1 MHRTQFFPKKV
12 SREANYTYKKCPL
25 SFFICTPPQISAL
38 KQSYLHNLLYITCRM
53 ISKFSEDY
61 LKDYK
66 EQIHK
71 LPLDELYEVL
81 DIIRKDDS
89 PERQNIVKARIA
101 EIEDESDD
109 ESNVAPSATFS
120 EQTFEPYPS
129 LNDDQISIP
138 GSDQAD
144 TESDAKS
151 DDSPNHNIT
160 QEEIDKYNNT
170 QPVPDTNG
178 LISFIFL
185 MAIGFGIGFLGLLMG
200 SIGAN
205 KSAGFH
211 DFKITT
217 VLPFLK
223 YIPIATI
230 LFFYKQTHKDIVRD
244 YWLNHL
250 KLALSIASFLA
261 VNAVITFITGTYSG
275 IYRSCSGRP
284 AYMIAAGV
292 LFFSITFIVNAF
304 LPISQRY
311 RPKNGLTLAALA
323 LVLET
328 ALR

>member
-1 MHRTQFFPKKV
+1 
-12 SREANYTYKKCPL
+12 
-25 SFFICTPPQISAL
+25 
-38 KQSYLHNLLYITCRM
+38 M

-66 EQIHK
+66 EQIRK

-89 PERQNIVKARIA
+89 PERQDIVKARIA

-109 ESNVAPSATFS
+109 ESNVAPSAPFP
-120 EQTFEPYPS
+120 EQPPEPNPD
-129 LNDDQISIP
+129 LNDTQISVTN
-138 GSDQAD
+138 SELAD
-144 TESDAKS
+144 AEN
-151 DDSPNHNIT
+151 DDSSTLEIT
-160 QEEIDKYNNT
+160 QEELDKINNT
-170 QPVPDTNG
+170 QHLPDSDGCIT
-178 LISFIFL
+178 FVFFV
-185 MAIGFGIGFLGLLMG
+185 AIGFGIALFALVGG
-200 SIGAN
+200 SMSAN
-205 KSAGFH
+205 RTAGFH
-211 DFKITT
+211 DLKITT
-217 VLPFLK
+217 VLPYFK
-223 YIPIATI
+223 YVPIASI
-230 LFFYKQTHKDIVRD
+230 LFFHYLSTKEKIRN

-250 KLALSIASFLA
+250 KLALGIASFLA

-275 IYRSCSGRP
+275 IFHSCSGRP

>member
-1 MHRTQFFPKKV
+1 
-12 SREANYTYKKCPL
+12 
-25 SFFICTPPQISAL
+25 
-38 KQSYLHNLLYITCRM
+38 M

-66 EQIHK
+66 EQIRK

-89 PERQNIVKARIA
+89 PERQDIVKARIA

-109 ESNVAPSATFS
+109 ESNVAPSAPFPEQFQDETERS
-120 EQTFEPYPS
+120 IEQTFEPYPS

-144 TESDAKS
+144 TESD
-151 DDSPNHNIT
+151 DSSNHKIT

-185 MAIGFGIGFLGLLMG
+185 MAIGFGIILFALIMG
-200 SIGAN
+200 SMGAN

-211 DFKITT
+211 DFKIIT

-230 LFFYKQTHKDIVRD
+230 LFFHKQTHKDIVRD

-261 VNAVITFITGTYSG
+261 VNATTTFFTGTYSG
-275 IYRSCSGRP
+275 IYRSCSGTP
-284 AYMIAAGV
+284 AYMLAAGI
-292 LFFSITFIVNAF
+292 LLFSILFIANAF
-304 LPISQRY
+304 YPISKKI
-311 RPKNGLTLAALA
+311 RPKHGLTLAALA

-328 ALR
+328 AIR